1 MIAFTEVSIFVGRE
15 LSVHSIPVSF
25 SDFSILPVLYCV
37 PIDPRQSVHVW
48 LITQT
53 WIEWC
58 LPPLL
63 KSQKEWKMWLVR
75 STEGSYGEGAP
86 GGNGLEQG
94 RIQVEG
100 NKYLKREFPNLS
112 YIKSVKRLDRNQE
125 ELLGSSEG
133 TI

>member
-1 MIAFTEVSIFVGRE
+1 
-15 LSVHSIPVSF
+15 
-25 SDFSILPVLYCV
+25 
-37 PIDPRQSVHVW
+37 
-48 LITQT
+48 
-53 WIEWC
+53 
-58 LPPLL
+58 
-63 KSQKEWKMWLVR
+63 MWLVR